1 MATILVIEDKP
12 ANMKLANL
20 LLHNAGHRVLCAVD
34 AESGLLLACAEQPD
48 LILMDLLLPG
58 MDGLAATARLK
69 QDLLTSEI
77 PIVAL
82 TAMTAKEDVDKSDL
96 AGCDAHITKPLH
108 YDELYKVI
116 DIVLARRKQRAAS
129 ADDDSAPQAP

>member
-1 MATILVIEDKP
+1 MAIILVIEDKP

-20 LLHNAGHRVLCAVD
+20 LLHNAGHTVLCATD
-34 AESGLLLACAEQPD
+34 AESGLIRARGNLPD
-48 LILMDLLLPG
+48 LILMDILLPG

-82 TAMTAKEDVDKSDL
+82 TAMTTKDDVDKSDL
-96 AGCDAHITKPLH
+96 AGCDA
-108 YDELYKVI
+108 
-116 DIVLARRKQRAAS
+116 
-129 ADDDSAPQAP
+129 